1 MSIFVYFIFNNLSF
15 MKRLF
20 NFVNKLIEVKLNSS
34 DKRAVH
40 AQK

>member
-1 MSIFVYFIFNNLSF
+1 MPIIFNNLSF
-15 MKRLF
+15 TEF
-20 NFVNKLIEVKLNSS
+20 NFINKLIEVKLNSS